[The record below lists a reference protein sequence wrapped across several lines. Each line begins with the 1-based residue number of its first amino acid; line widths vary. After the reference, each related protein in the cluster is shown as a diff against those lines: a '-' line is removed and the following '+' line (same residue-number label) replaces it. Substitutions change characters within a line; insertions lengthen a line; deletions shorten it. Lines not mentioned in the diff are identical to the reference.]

1 MWVVSFLE
9 RKVEKI
15 LERQSTIE
23 GADVRL
29 KRVLGNDKN
38 AIMRKRSD

>member
-1 MWVVSFLE
+1 ME

-15 LERQSTIE
+15 LERQPTIE
-23 GADVRL
+23 GAGVRL

-38 AIMRKRSD
+38 YC